1 MNLVSV
7 IGGLAGAGALTL
19 VNETVKRVDKDA
31 PRLDLLGMNAAA
43 KIVKGTTLKTPKFAQ
58 DLFPAALAGDLVSN
72 TLYFAMAQGETKSK
86 TLVRGALLG
95 LGAGVAAVTLPQQLG
110 IDGQPKREP
119 VKTNAMT
126 IAYYVLGGLVAA
138 AMINLI
144 AKDDL
149 TVESLKEKLTT

>member
-1 MNLVSV
+1 MNVVSV

-19 VNETVKRVDKDA
+19 VNETVRRIDKDA

-43 KIVKGTTLKTPKFAQ
+43 KIVKGSNFKTPAFAQ
-58 DLFPAALAGDLVSN
+58 NLFPAALAGDLISN
-72 TLYFAMAQGETKSK
+72 TLYFGMAQGETKAK

-95 LGAGVAAVTLPQQLG
+95 LGAGVAAVTLPKPLG
-110 IDGQPKREP
+110 IDGQPKAEP
-119 VKTNAMT
+119 AKTNAMT

-144 AKDDL
+144 AKETVNERL
-149 TVESLKEKLTT
+149 TP

>member
-1 MNLVSV
+1 MNVVSV

-43 KIVKGTTLKTPKFAQ
+43 KIMKGSSLKTPQFAQ
-58 DLFPAALAGDLVSN
+58 HLFPAALAGDLVSN

-86 TLVRGALLG
+86 TLMRGALLG
-95 LGAGVAAVTLPQQLG
+95 LGAGVAAVTLAKPLG
-110 IDGQPKREP
+110 IDGQPKAQP
-119 VKTNAMT
+119 VKTNTMT
-126 IAYYVLGGLVAA
+126 IAYYLLGGLVAA

-144 AKDDL
+144 AKE
-149 TVESLKEKLTT
+149 TLKEKLTP

>member
-19 VNETVKRVDKDA
+19 VNETAKRVDKDA

-43 KIVKGTTLKTPKFAQ
+43 KIVKGTTFKTPQFAEK
-58 DLFPAALAGDLVSN
+58 LFPAALAGDLVSN

-86 TLVRGALLG
+86 TLVRGAMLG
-95 LGAGVAAVTLPQQLG
+95 LGAGVAAVTLAKPLG
-110 IDGQPKREP
+110 IEAGQPKAEP
-119 VKTNAMT
+119 AKTNAMT

-144 AKDDL
+144 AKE
-149 TVESLKEKLTT
+149 TLKEKLTP

>member
-1 MNLVSV
+1 MNVVSV

-43 KIVKGTTLKTPKFAQ
+43 KIMKGSTLKTSAFAQ
-58 DLFPAALAGDLVSN
+58 NLFPAALAGDLVSN

-86 TLVRGALLG
+86 TLMRGAMLG
-95 LGAGVAAVTLPQQLG
+95 LGAGIAAVALAKPLG
-110 IDGQPKREP
+110 IDAQPKAQP
-119 VKTNAMT
+119 VKTNGMT
-126 IAYYVLGGLVAA
+126 IAYYLLGGLVAA

-144 AKDDL
+144 AKE
-149 TVESLKEKLTT
+149 TLKEKLTP

>member
-31 PRLDLLGMNAAA
+31 PRLDLLGTNAAA
-43 KIVKGTTLKTPKFAQ
+43 KIVKGTGLKTPQFAQ
-58 DLFPAALAGDLVSN
+58 NLFPAALAGDLVSN
-72 TLYFAMAQGETKSK
+72 TLYFAMAQGETKYK
-86 TLVRGALLG
+86 TLLRGAMLG
-95 LGAGVAAVTLPQQLG
+95 LGAGVAAVTLAKPLG
-110 IDGQPKREP
+110 IDSQPKAQP
-119 VKTNAMT
+119 AKTNALT

-144 AKDDL
+144 AEETL
-149 TVESLKEKLTT
+149 TEKITS

>member
-43 KIVKGTTLKTPKFAQ
+43 KIVKGTGLKTPQFAQ
-58 DLFPAALAGDLVSN
+58 NLFPTVVAGDLLSN
-72 TLYFAMAQGETKSK
+72 TLYFAMSQGETKTK
-86 TLVRGALLG
+86 TLLRGAMLG
-95 LGAGVAAVTLPQQLG
+95 IGAGIAAVTLAKPLG
-110 IDGQPKREP
+110 IDTQPKPRP
-119 VKTNAMT
+119 AKTNTLT
-126 IAYYVLGGLVAA
+126 IAYYLLGGLVAA

-144 AKDDL
+144 AKETL
-149 TVESLKEKLTT
+149 QEKLTP

>member
-7 IGGLAGAGALTL
+7 MGGLAGAAALTL

-31 PRLDLLGMNAAA
+31 PRLDLLGTNAAA
-43 KIVKGTTLKTPKFAQ
+43 KIMKGTNLKTPAFAQ
-58 DLFPAALAGDLVSN
+58 NLFPAALAGDLISN
-72 TLYFAMAQGETKSK
+72 TLYFGMAQAETKSK

-95 LGAGVAAVTLPQQLG
+95 LGAGVGAVTFAKPLG
-110 IDGQPKREP
+110 IDSNPKMHP
-119 VKTNAMT
+119 VKTNALT

-144 AKDDL
+144 AKETL
-149 TVESLKEKLTT
+149 TEKLTP